1 MDFAAAS
8 IDDAEGMRHAGRDL
22 LSLALIEAR
31 NRTLTRLA
39 LFEGRTS
46 SMARAEFDPPAWLAG
61 QCAWFQEVWIQRN
74 PQRGRGEAADR
85 RPLRI
90 AGIEAQAD
98 AWYDPQRSTRS
109 ERWQPGH
116 FGDPTD
122 TDQLFAYLVA
132 TQELTQDLLSRADES
147 DAGLYFYRLAL
158 LHEDRIGETLAEL
171 AQVCG
176 IPDPRSDPKSGQPG
190 LGSWPQP
197 VARAMRSPLVFPA
210 QRCLIGS
217 LPGGL
222 VPDNEKWAHDFA
234 LPEFE
239 IDAQVVNWAQFA
251 EFVIDGG
258 YDEPRWWSAPG
269 WAWVQASAR
278 RAPRHVEQVTGAV
291 LLRRHGLLQRAPA
304 AQAAVHVNAHEAAA
318 WCSWAGRRLPIEA
331 EWEAAACR
339 GAGLGFAWG
348 DVFEWTASPARPW
361 AGCASGPAALDEIA
375 ADDSRQALRGASV
388 FTVKR
393 LKHPRARRFAAPTA
407 DSMFCGFR
415 SCAI

>member
-8 IDDAEGMRHAGRDL
+8 DDPVSMRHAGRDL

-39 LFEGRTS
+39 LFDGRTA
-46 SMARAEFDPPAWLAG
+46 SMACAEFDPPAWLAG
-61 QCAWFQEVWIQRN
+61 HCAWFQEAWIQRN
-74 PQRGRGEAADR
+74 PQRGLGEAADR

-90 AGIEAQAD
+90 AGIEVQAD
-98 AWYDPQRSTRS
+98 AWYDPQLSTRD
-109 ERWQPGH
+109 ERWHPGH
-116 FGDPTD
+116 LGDHAD
-122 TDQLFAYLVA
+122 TDPLLAYLVA
-132 TQELTQDLLSRADES
+132 TQELTQDLLSRADET

-158 LHEDRIGETLAEL
+158 LHEDRIGEALAEL

-176 IPDPRSDPKSGQPG
+176 IPDPQTDPKSAQPG

-197 VARAMRSPLVFPA
+197 VARALRSPLLFPA

-318 WCSWAGRRLPIEA
+318 WCNWAGRRLPIEA
-331 EWEAAACR
+331 EWEAAACL
-339 GAGLGFAWG
+339 GAGMGFAWG
-348 DVFEWTASPARPW
+348 DVFEWTASPVRRWTGYA
-361 AGCASGPAALDEIA
+361 AGPAALDEIA
-375 ADDSRQALRGASV
+375 VDDSRQVLRGASV

-393 LKHPRARRFAAPTA
+393 LKHPRARRFAEPTA